1 MNAVAA
7 LSGLID
13 RLNERVGSAVAWLA
27 VALVVLQFA
36 LVLMRYVYGKNFI
49 FLQESLLYMHGTL
62 FLIAAGYTLLH
73 NGHVRVDLLYRE
85 ASERTKARVNLLG
98 GLFLLIPV
106 CGLLWWAA
114 WPFVEAAWQS
124 REGSI
129 ETSGLP
135 IKYLY
140 KSVILVFVALLGLQG
155 LSQTLKAIIVLRGA
169 GHMSEEEAPAL

>member
-1 MNAVAA
+1 MNALAA
-7 LSGLID
+7 LADLID
-13 RLNERVGSAVAWLA
+13 RFNERVGIAVAWLA
-27 VALVVLQFA
+27 VGLVVLQFA

-62 FLIAAGYTLLH
+62 FLLAAGYTLLH

-85 ASERTKARVNLLG
+85 AGERTKARVNLLG
-98 GLFLLIPV
+98 GLFLLMPV

-140 KSVILVFVALLGLQG
+140 KSVILAFVALLGLQG
-155 LSQTLKAIIVLRGA
+155 LSQILRSVLTLRGVA
-169 GHMSEEEAPAL
+169 HLSEEEAPVL